1 MRAPVPVIA
10 AFVGVLATAAGTAA
24 QHLTPHVPTWERYF
38 TVSWETFERRG
49 RPHLSG
55 YIVSEYGAPAARVQ
69 LLVESLDT
77 SGQVVAQRVEW
88 VAGDVAPFSRR
99 YFEVAAP
106 GPASSYRVRVFA
118 FDLLQAAL
126 LEAP

>member
-1 MRAPVPVIA
+1 MRALVLVIA
-10 AFVGVLATAAGTAA
+10 VFMVLATGAGAAA
-24 QHLTPHVPTWERYF
+24 QRLTPHVATWERYF
-38 TVSWETFERRG
+38 TVSSEPFERRG

-55 YIVSEYGAPAARVQ
+55 YIVSEYGAPATRVQ

-99 YFEVAAP
+99 YFEVPAP
-106 GPASSYRVRVFA
+106 EPASSYRVRVLA
-118 FDLLQAAL
+118 FDFIQAAL
-126 LEAP
+126 VEAP